1 MGLTIGID
9 VGGTKIAAG
18 VVSRDGT
25 IGARAHRDTPAGSV
39 DETAKAICDAAAELI
54 ADHDVEAVGIGA
66 AGFVSSDRSTVLF
79 APNLAWRDEPLGQR
93 VADVLKVPVVV
104 ENDANAAAWGEFAC
118 GAAKDVEHMVC
129 VTVGTGI
136 GGGVVIGGELLRGAH
151 GVAAELGHMRVVPG
165 GHRCGCGARGCLEQY
180 ASGRALVREGRAQ
193 AESGSLAAAQMM
205 SVCGIT
211 DPAELD
217 GPMITKAAAAGDPC
231 AVELL
236 DDLGRWLGEGLASF
250 ATLFDPSTIVIGGG
264 VSAAKELL
272 LKSAQ
277 VAFDKNLPARANRPH
292 PTIVMAELGNDAGI
306 IGAADLARR
315 PVAADPE
322 PHAAAA
328 PAATTPSA
336 LPGVDEEK
344 AR

>member
-18 VVSRDGT
+18 VVDAHGT
-25 IGARAHRDTPAGSV
+25 IGARTHRDTPADSV
-39 DETAKAICDAAAELI
+39 DATAEAIIDAAAELI
-54 ADHDVEAVGIGA
+54 AAHDDVEAVGIGA

-79 APNLAWRDEPLGQR
+79 APNLAWRDEPLGAR
-93 VADVLKVPVVV
+93 VGEKLKIPVVV
-104 ENDANAAAWGEFAC
+104 ENDANAAAWGEFAF
-118 GAAKDVEHMVC
+118 GAAREAEHMVC

-136 GGGVVIGGELLRGAH
+136 GGGVVIDGQLLRGAH

-165 GHRCGCGARGCLEQY
+165 GHRCGCGARGCWEQY

-193 AESGSLAAAQMM
+193 AESGSLSAAQML

-211 DPAELD
+211 DPAELT
-217 GPMITKAAAAGDPC
+217 GPMITEAAAAGDPC

-236 DDLGRWLGEGLASF
+236 EDLGRWLGEGLASI
-250 ATLFDPSTIVIGGG
+250 ATLFDPTTVVIGGG

-272 LKSAQ
+272 MKSAQ
-277 VAFDKNLPARANRPH
+277 VAFEKNLPAKANRPH
-292 PTIVMAELGNDAGI
+292 PTFGLAQLGNDAGL

-315 PVAADPE
+315 PV
-322 PHAAAA
+322 
-328 PAATTPSA
+328 PALGP
-336 LPGVDEEK
+336 VE
-344 AR
+344 

>member
-1 MGLTIGID
+1 MGLSIGID

-18 VVSRDGT
+18 VVDAAGK
-25 IGARAHRDTPAGSV
+25 IGARADRDTPADST
-39 DETAKAICDAAAELI
+39 DEIAKAICDAAAELI
-54 ADHDVEAVGIGA
+54 KDHEVEAVGIGA

-79 APNLAWRDEPLGQR
+79 APNLAWRDEPLGRR
-93 VADVLKVPVVV
+93 VSDVLKVPVVV
-104 ENDANAAAWGEFAC
+104 ENDANAAAWGEFAF

-136 GGGVVIGGELLRGAH
+136 GGGVVIEGQLLRGAH

-165 GHRCGCGARGCLEQY
+165 GHRCGCGARGCWEQY
-180 ASGRALVREGRAQ
+180 ASGRALVREARAQ
-193 AESGSLAAAQMM
+193 AESGSLAAAQML
-205 SVCGIT
+205 SVCEIT
-211 DPAELD
+211 DPAELT
-217 GPMITKAAAAGDPC
+217 GPMITQAAAIGDPC

-236 DDLGRWLGEGLASF
+236 DDLGRWLGDGLASI

-277 VAFDKNLPARANRPH
+277 VAFEKNLPAKANRPH
-292 PTIVMAELGNDAGI
+292 PSFGLAELGNDAGI

-315 PVAADPE
+315 PA
-322 PHAAAA
+322 
-328 PAATTPSA
+328 
-336 LPGVDEEK
+336 G
-344 AR
+344 R

>member
-1 MGLTIGID
+1 MGLSIGID

-18 VVSRDGT
+18 VVGADGK
-25 IGARAHRDTPAGSV
+25 IGARAYRDTPADST
-39 DETAKAICDAAAELI
+39 DETAQAICDAAAELI
-54 ADHDVEAVGIGA
+54 KDHEVEAVGIGA

-93 VADVLKVPVVV
+93 VSEVLKVPVVV
-104 ENDANAAAWGEFAC
+104 ENDANAAAWGEFAF
-118 GAAKDVEHMVC
+118 GAAKHVEHMVC

-136 GGGVVIGGELLRGAH
+136 GGGVVIEGELLRGAQ

-165 GHRCGCGARGCLEQY
+165 GHRCGCGARGCWEQY
-180 ASGRALVREGRAQ
+180 ASGRALVREARAQ
-193 AESGSLAAAQMM
+193 AESGSLAAAQML

-211 DPAELD
+211 DPAELT
-217 GPMITKAAAAGDPC
+217 GPMITEAAAIGDPC

-236 DDLGRWLGEGLASF
+236 DDLGRWLGEGLASI

-277 VAFDKNLPARANRPH
+277 VAFEKNLPAKSNRPH
-292 PTIVMAELGNDAGI
+292 PSFGLAELGNDAGI

-315 PVAADPE
+315 PA
-322 PHAAAA
+322 
-328 PAATTPSA
+328 
-336 LPGVDEEK
+336 G
-344 AR
+344 R

>member
-18 VVSRDGT
+18 LVDADGV
-25 IGARAHRDTPAGSV
+25 IGARANRDTPADSV
-39 DETAKAICDAAAELI
+39 DGTAAAICDAAAELI
-54 ADHDVEAVGIGA
+54 AGHDVEAVGIGA

-79 APNLAWRDEPLGQR
+79 APNLAWRDEPLGAR
-93 VADVLKVPVVV
+93 VAKQLGIPVVV
-104 ENDANAAAWGEFAC
+104 ENDANAAAWGEFAF
-118 GAAKDVEHMVC
+118 GAAKNVQDMVC

-136 GGGVVIGGELLRGAH
+136 GGGVVNGGELLRGAH

-193 AESGSLAAAQMM
+193 AEAGSLSAMQML
-205 SVCGIT
+205 SVCGIS
-211 DPAELD
+211 DPAELT

-236 DDLGRWLGEGLASF
+236 EELGRWLGEGLASL
-250 ATLFDPSTIVIGGG
+250 ATLFDPTLIVVGGG
-264 VSAAKELL
+264 VSAARELL
-272 LKSAQ
+272 LKS
-277 VAFDKNLPARANRPH
+277 VEIAFEKVLPAKANRPH
-292 PTIVMAELGNDAGI
+292 PTFSVAELGNDAGL

-315 PVAADPE
+315 PTPTPE
-322 PHAAAA
+322 QP
-328 PAATTPSA
+328 
-336 LPGVDEEK
+336 
-344 AR
+344 R